1 MDRRGFLMAL
11 AGLAGAGAVTGFA
24 LSPAQATPLSQL
36 KNMAPPEG
44 EAIDLATEAATDGTA
59 GMTPDGTPL
68 EQAQWGPPPGH
79 GWGPPGPPRGRYRRR
94 RRRVCGWR
102 RDRWGRPIRRCW
114 YTWR

>member
-1 MDRRGFLMAL
+1 MAL
-11 AGLAGAGAVTGFA
+11 AGIAGAGAVTGFA

-44 EAIDLATEAATDGTA
+44 EAIDLAAEAATEGSA

-68 EQAQWGPPPGH
+68 EQAQWGPPGPPPPRGP

-102 RDRWGRPIRRCW
+102 RDRWGRPFRSCW